1 MDVTSNPADALVM
14 RAGLNQDTLNLSTI
28 KRQAQADA
36 EVVSAAFDSARPGAS
51 NPGLGKIVDQY
62 A

>member
-1 MDVTSNPADALVM
+1 MDVTNPADALIM
-14 RAGLNQDTLNLSTI
+14 RAGMTQETMSLSTI
-28 KRQAQADA
+28 KRQAQTEA

-51 NPGLGKIVDQY
+51 NPGLGKVVDQY